1 MSFLKK
7 VNRIPAPLQM
17 FALGFLMYVIC
28 VLPILI
34 MHGGL
39 FFYYGDYN
47 VQQVPFYIL
56 AHRAIRGGNFLW
68 NWGLDLGGPL
78 IGDLAFYLT
87 GSPFF
92 WLTIPFPESVVPY
105 LMPFLMA
112 LKYATA
118 TTLAFLY
125 IRRFTREE
133 LSARI
138 GGLLFAFSGFNAC
151 NIVFNHFTDA
161 VCFFPLLLM
170 TFDDLCVRAGG
181 LSRETLPDKTKK
193 ERSLFSCWLS
203 FALTVTLLS
212 VINYFFF
219 FGMLLFLLLYGIFRY
234 GNRNCLPQ
242 LPKMLAFVVFAGVC
256 GLMIAAFYLFPAYEG
271 VAGNS
276 RLSSMLTG
284 YDLLVYNN
292 PRMYP
297 DFLKSMI
304 MTPDIIGRGTLF
316 YSSNV
321 KNASLAFYLPM
332 FGVSGIAAYFRMTRG
347 TKDLIKKILAACA
360 VIALVPAFNA
370 AFSLL
375 NTTYYARWYY
385 MPCLFAALATAKA
398 FESARLSD
406 IKRGTVIQTALFLLM
421 ILVYFLPSKN
431 DEGELVMFNMSDN
444 PKYFILDAI
453 VTGVLTLLLV
463 LLVYLI
469 RRRSFRMRLLF
480 VFTIFSS
487 IALTINV
494 LGKGKSLIS
503 NYGMEKWQEQMLTV
517 KPELPAE
524 GFYRAE
530 TDDTAT
536 NYEMVWGFP
545 TVHCFLSTVPSEIFA
560 FYNGAAGI
568 SRWVE
573 SELSLDRP
581 GIRALLSC
589 RYYIWNSDIYGD
601 GEFGKGEGVYGYDDI
616 VYEDHGLT
624 VFENKN
630 FIPPGFTFRYY
641 VRESVFDEQKKSARD
656 KLLVKAL
663 ILSDADADK
672 YGHLMEELP
681 AEKIEAFIGNTEF
694 DELCAERAATACVRF
709 ETDTEGFYARTAH
722 LEQESLLFFSVPAV
736 QGFTLYVDGKE
747 TEMITADYGLMAVK
761 VPAGTHEVEA
771 VYRQTHQSI
780 SRVIS
785 ILGVLIALGYGSFYN
800 IRKRKEVSHGY
811 DDEPEDSGK
820 AREPGEGD
828 GGTAD

>member
-1 MSFLKK
+1 MKNLLKK
-7 VNRIPAPLQM
+7 INRIPVPAQM
-17 FALGFLMYVIC
+17 FLLAFLMYVIC
-28 VLPILI
+28 VLPVLI

-56 AHRAIRGGNFLW
+56 AHRAVRSGAFFW
-68 NWGLDLGGPL
+68 HWGLDLGGSL

-112 LKYATA
+112 LKYATGA
-118 TTLAFLY
+118 TLGYLY
-125 IRRFTREE
+125 IRRFTRTDTA
-133 LSARI
+133 ART
-138 GGLLFAFSGFNAC
+138 GALLYAFSGFNAC

-170 TFDDLCVRAGG
+170 TFDDLCAAVSGKEKKG
-181 LSRETLPDKTKK
+181 LFYP
-193 ERSLFSCWLS
+193 WLR
-203 FALTVTLLS
+203 FTLTVSMLA

-219 FGMLLFLLLYGIFRY
+219 FGMVLFLLLYAVIRY
-234 GNRNCLPQ
+234 CNRTYFPSLA
-242 LPKMLAFVVFAGVC
+242 KMFGMAFFAGVC
-256 GLMIAAFYLFPAYEG
+256 GVMIVGFYLSLAYEG
-271 VAGNS
+271 VSGNT

-316 YSSNV
+316 YSGNV

-332 FGVSGIAAYFRMTRG
+332 FGVAGIAAYFRMTRG
-347 TKDLIKKILAACA
+347 MRDWVRRLLCACL
-360 VIALVPAFNA
+360 VIALIPVLNA
-370 AFSLL
+370 AFFML

-385 MPCLFAALATAKA
+385 MPCLFGALATALA
-398 FESARLSD
+398 VERGRYADL
-406 IKRGTVIQTALFLLM
+406 KRGTVIQTALFLLM

-444 PKYFILDAI
+444 PKYFMVDSI
-453 VTGVLTLLLV
+453 VTAVLTLLLILVVFLISTRRLRMTV
-463 LLVYLI
+463 LFIV
-469 RRRSFRMRLLF
+469 
-480 VFTIFSS
+480 TIASS
-487 IALTINV
+487 IAMTMNV

-503 NYGMEKWQEQMLTV
+503 NNGMEMWQEQMLEV
-517 KPELPAE
+517 KPQLPAE
-524 GFYRAE
+524 GFYRTE

-560 FYNGAAGI
+560 FYDGAAGI

-573 SELSLDRP
+573 SELPIARHGL
-581 GIRALLSC
+581 RALLSV
-589 RYYIWNSDIYGD
+589 RYYIWNSAIYND
-601 GEFGKGEGVYGYDDI
+601 GEFGKGEGVYGFDDI

-630 FIPPGFTFRYY
+630 FIPPGFTFDYF
-641 VRESVFDEQKKSARD
+641 VRQSVFDAETKSSHD

-663 ILSDADADK
+663 ILADEDADK
-672 YGHLMEELP
+672 YGHLMEEMTADDL
-681 AEKIEAFIGNTEF
+681 AVHISNTEF
-694 DELCAERAATACVRF
+694 DALCRQRAESACVRF
-709 ETDTEGFYARTAH
+709 ETDTDGFYARTAH
-722 LEQESLLFFSVPAV
+722 LAKDSLVFFSVPNTK
-736 QGFTLYVDGKE
+736 GFTMYVDGKE
-747 TEMITADYGLMAVK
+747 TEIISADYGLMAVF
-761 VPAGTHEVEA
+761 VPKGTHEIEA
-771 VYRQTHQSI
+771 VYRPVYLGAG
-780 SRVIS
+780 RVIS
-785 ILGVLIALGYGSFYN
+785 LAGVLIALGYGTVYN
-800 IRKRKEVSHGY
+800 VQKKKKGAAYGH
-811 DDEPEDSGK
+811 DHEPEDSGE
-820 AREPGEGD
+820 ARES
-828 GGTAD
+828 